1 MKIQRLTVAA
11 LACSAI
17 NLLAQASGTGQ
28 TSVPAP
34 TAYASSKRLQH
45 IIANLHRYPPIF
57 SPVG

>member
-1 MKIQRLTVAA
+1 MKIQCLTVAA

-45 IIANLHRYPPIF
+45 IIANLHRY
-57 SPVG
+57 G